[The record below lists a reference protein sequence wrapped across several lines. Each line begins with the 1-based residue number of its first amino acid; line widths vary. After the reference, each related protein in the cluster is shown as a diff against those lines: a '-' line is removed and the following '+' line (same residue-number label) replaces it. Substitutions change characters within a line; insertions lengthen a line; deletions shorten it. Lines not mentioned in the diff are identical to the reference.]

1 MRDQQKNAGF
11 RVAALAATLASM
23 LAACGGGSASSTP
36 TVTTTTS
43 SVPSETA
50 ATEPATPPAT
60 TTDPTAEAT
69 PSVDSAVA
77 QATADILVTYQAWW
91 DAWVQYLAD
100 PTNEPPE
107 LSYNSQDK
115 ALGGVRD
122 AADRYAFN
130 GIVNTGAPVISPVVS
145 DVSFEASG
153 SATIR
158 DCVDVTNWQPVYAAT
173 GESALAP
180 DQPTRVV
187 VVSTAFIYADRW
199 VIGDATMDRET
210 SC

>member
-1 MRDQQKNAGF
+1 MRHERKCARF
-11 RVAALAATLASM
+11 KVAALAATLALM
-23 LAACGGGSASSTP
+23 LAACGGGAASPTP
-36 TVTTTTS
+36 TATASNSPSATATS
-43 SVPSETA
+43 
-50 ATEPATPPAT
+50 EPATSPPAT
-60 TTDPTAEAT
+60 TAPPVEPT
-69 PSVDSAVA
+69 PSVDPVIE

-91 DAWVQYLAD
+91 DARVRYMTD

-130 GIVNTGAPVISPVVS
+130 GIVFSGTPVISPEVS
-145 DVSFEASG
+145 DVSFVANG

-173 GESALAP
+173 GGSAAAP
-180 DQPTRVV
+180 DQPTRMVSI
-187 VVSTAFIYADRW
+187 STAFVHDGRW
-199 VIGDATMDRET
+199 VIGDTTVYRES